1 MKTNIRK
8 NVFETNSS
16 SSHSLVVATKEEK
29 EGFEKGLLWF
39 NVTYNWKYDEDC
51 LKDPETGKKLPAFV
65 DQEVADR
72 VYKANREVEEEE
84 RNDFLGEE
92 LFNTRKKTEE
102 ELLFLGLANPYEGME
117 AEEREDGKYNLHI
130 HHFFG

>member
-39 NVTYNWKYDEDC
+39 NVTHAWKSDRF
-51 LKDPETGKKLPAFV
+51 LKDPETGERLPAFV
-65 DQEVADR
+65 DQKVADK
-72 VYKANREVEEEE
+72 VFKAE
-84 RNDFLGEE
+84 RDAKEKDYFLGEE
-92 LFNTRKKTEE
+92 LINTHYTSS
-102 ELLFLGLANPYEGME
+102 FLDCTYGLCSPYEKME
-117 AEEREDGKYNLHI
+117 AEEREDGKYDLHI
-130 HHFFG
+130 YYFFG